1 MLSVF
6 EKGIIELTKCALKG
20 GVPSIEEGFSFEDA
34 YIYGQ
39 KRQIVPLL
47 FYGAMGLDGF
57 MDTEVGKKF
66 FKSTMNLSY
75 FCAEQSAAVQSVV
88 DAFKVNKVQHL
99 VLKGTI
105 LRDLYPYPEMRLMS
119 DADILIKE
127 KEYTRI
133 KPIMMELGFT
143 ESFESD
149 HELAWTKGDVMIEL
163 HKRLVPSYNKDFFN
177 YFGDGWKLAKMRD
190 EDTKECYM
198 SLEDNFVYTFVHFA
212 KHYRDSGISVKH
224 LTDFYVIMEKNP
236 EMDFDYIDRE
246 LEKLQLLDFWKNI
259 KNAVGAWFGLNE
271 WDEKSEYIAQKIISN
286 KVYGSN
292 ENRMQARA
300 LKASK
305 KTKHIKLKKV
315 FNLIFP
321 KYSGMC
327 QKYKFLKKVPILLP
341 FMWVFRWFQTLFT
354 PSKIKARKK
363 ELDIVSA
370 ESINKYQSELEFV
383 GLGFNFE

>member
-1 MLSVF
+1 MTLTERYINVRKKLFDMLLESDVLL
-6 EKGIIELTKCALKG
+6 GVNIDDIIE
-20 GVPSIEEGFSFEDA
+20 
-34 YIYGQ
+34 
-39 KRQIVPLL
+39 
-47 FYGAMGLDGF
+47 
-57 MDTEVGKKF
+57 EVA
-66 FKSTMNLSY
+66 N
-75 FCAEQSAAVQSVV
+75 E
-88 DAFKVNKVQHL
+88 
-99 VLKGTI
+99 
-105 LRDLYPYPEMRLMS
+105 
-119 DADILIKE
+119 
-127 KEYTRI
+127 
-133 KPIMMELGFT
+133 
-143 ESFESD
+143 
-149 HELAWTKGDVMIEL
+149 
-163 HKRLVPSYNKDFFN
+163 
-177 YFGDGWKLAKMRD
+177 
-190 EDTKECYM
+190 
-198 SLEDNFVYTFVHFA
+198 
-212 KHYRDSGISVKH
+212 
-224 LTDFYVIMEKNP
+224 
-236 EMDFDYIDRE
+236 
-246 LEKLQLLDFWKNI
+246 NI

>member
-133 KPIMMELGFT
+133 K
-143 ESFESD
+143 
-149 HELAWTKGDVMIEL
+149 
-163 HKRLVPSYNKDFFN
+163 R
-177 YFGDGWKLAKMRD
+177 
-190 EDTKECYM
+190 
-198 SLEDNFVYTFVHFA
+198 
-212 KHYRDSGISVKH
+212 
-224 LTDFYVIMEKNP
+224 
-236 EMDFDYIDRE
+236 
-246 LEKLQLLDFWKNI
+246 
-259 KNAVGAWFGLNE
+259 
-271 WDEKSEYIAQKIISN
+271 
-286 KVYGSN
+286 
-292 ENRMQARA
+292 
-300 LKASK
+300 
-305 KTKHIKLKKV
+305 
-315 FNLIFP
+315 IF
-321 KYSGMC
+321 S
-327 QKYKFLKKVPILLP
+327 
-341 FMWVFRWFQTLFT
+341 
-354 PSKIKARKK
+354 
-363 ELDIVSA
+363 
-370 ESINKYQSELEFV
+370 
-383 GLGFNFE
+383 